1 MLYQVLLLFGVIIL
15 FLNIKNKIVNH
26 KEKGKVLYHLKID
39 NRIMKGLSGV
49 VIAMIL
55 LMAYSLYSMTTTGQ
69 EVKQDDLMQFSATLV
84 LFIAVAIN
92 ALSRTAI
99 SEGGILKNNN
109 LIKWDSIKNVE
120 WTGFN
125 GKTCKVM
132 IGFQSKNRDSIVKL
146 TVKDDRVE
154 KEKVASLIKQYR
166 KKTKKRK

>member
-1 MLYQVLLLFGVIIL
+1 
-15 FLNIKNKIVNH
+15 
-26 KEKGKVLYHLKID
+26 
-39 NRIMKGLSGV
+39 
-49 VIAMIL
+49 
-55 LMAYSLYSMTTTGQ
+55 
-69 EVKQDDLMQFSATLV
+69 MQFSTTLV